1 MIFLYC
7 LLWNSFIWGGT
18 AYLVQGFGWSAW
30 WFVLTFIL
38 STYPGEIGNYSDDEG
53 DDDEGDVIK
62 ENQRKGPP
70 NVPPTARA

>member
-18 AYLVQGFGWSAW
+18 AYLVQVFDWSVW

-38 STYPGEIGNYSDDEG
+38 STYPGEIGNYHDDDDG
-53 DDDEGDVIK
+53 DDSDLGDAP
-62 ENQRKGPP
+62 QRKDPP
-70 NVPPTARA
+70 NVPPTASA